1 MTTTSRS
8 QVLLVKPDTQMFVE
22 FGAIAVFMALG
33 AVYWDI
39 TWHGTIGRDSFWI
52 PPHLVVYTS
61 VTAFLLAALGGFAL
75 AWQRAGSL
83 QAALT
88 TRTGMGFA
96 VAALGQIIQIAA
108 APLDDLWHRL
118 YGLDVTIWS
127 PPHLMIITGGIVG
140 IYGMIAA
147 LGIAASGWGVRPRWR
162 GIPASERLALVL
174 FGAALVLALV
184 ALNEMEFHL
193 DQRDVLGYP
202 LLAGTLAAVPLMG
215 AARVVNRPGAATVV
229 ALVYMIFRT
238 LVLLMFWAMG
248 VTAEHMTPPVFA
260 LAPALAIDLALWRT
274 NGRGALIAAL
284 LSGPAL
290 LFGEW
295 GYRPVFGAAAWQPL
309 EVFASLA
316 VITLVVAL
324 AGLAGDRLGSVLRV
338 EEAETNL

>member
-1 MTTTSRS
+1 MTTLPRS
-8 QVLLVKPDTQMFVE
+8 QAWLAKPDTQTFVG
-22 FGAIAVFMALG
+22 FGLIAVFTALG
-33 AVYWDI
+33 AVYWDV

-52 PPHLVVYTS
+52 PPHLVVYAS
-61 VTAFLLAALGGFAL
+61 VTVFLLAAMGGFAL

-83 QAALT
+83 QTALAS
-88 TRTGMGFA
+88 RTGLGFA
-96 VAALGQIIQIAA
+96 VAALGQSIQIAA

-127 PPHLMIITGGIVG
+127 PPHLMIITGGIAG
-140 IYGMIAA
+140 IYGLVAA
-147 LGIAASGWGVRPRWR
+147 LGIAVPDPGVRQRWR
-162 GIPASERLALVL
+162 GMPASEALALLL

-202 LLAGTLAAVPLMG
+202 LLAGTLAAVPLMA
-215 AARVVNRPGAATVV
+215 AARVLNRPGAATAV
-229 ALVYMIFRT
+229 ALVYMVFRG
-238 LVLLMFWAMG
+238 LVLLIFWAMG
-248 VTAEHMTPPVFA
+248 VTDEHMTPPVFT

-274 NGRGALIAAL
+274 KGRGVLIAVL

-290 LFGEW
+290 LIGEW
-295 GYRPVFGAAAWQPL
+295 GYRTIFGAAAWQPL

-324 AGLAGDRLGSVLRV
+324 AGLAGDRLGSVLRAEEV
-338 EEAETNL
+338 EPYD